1 MTSLTR
7 RLPRLLAAALAT
19 TLVAADGPRPKPDPA
34 AALAEYKTYARP
46 GDPLRPVVEDWDGA
60 RRRAAEPAW
69 RKWVAGRRAE
79 VDDWKAKRR
88 DKVEWRAGWYHDF
101 VSPRDGSF
109 LTWTPDEPGP
119 DTLRSRNDPKTPVAL
134 TPTLHAAWAYRFR
147 TQNASMTTEAA
158 RLFRLTGERAY
169 AEWAARQLD
178 FYAANY
184 KKFPRLPKPR
194 PGTQMMWQ
202 SLDEATMLG
211 EFVEAARLLDGF
223 AAPER
228 KRAWLERLFR
238 PQCELLGQTL
248 QTVHNIACWHR
259 SAVAQVALLYRDDAL
274 WKRAVDG
281 PFGVRQQVR
290 EGITGDYL
298 WYEQSL
304 GYNSYT
310 ARALMPLFEAAWL
323 AGRAG
328 ELRDEMLAVQN
339 LILSPM
345 ALRFPDG
352 RLPTPADQSGASRVP
367 DPGML
372 ADAARLFP
380 NPIGLEEAA
389 KRRTWAT
396 LVDPLPAPAAAPYK
410 LPPVVSRDL
419 ESSRMAVLAADGWQV
434 FFHYGQL
441 TQSHSQAEAL
451 NFEATYK
458 DVDVTHDPGTVG
470 YGSPLHA
477 GWYRT
482 APAHNVP
489 MVDGKGQAGWDPGE
503 RSAFSKTSVA
513 AAQPR
518 YSPDASASRRLS
530 IEGGKLVDVATVEAL
545 RPAPGAKPRAGLALH
560 VQGAV
565 EPSDALRADPSFA
578 ESRPAPFQY
587 WKDARTATFRDRAEF
602 IMTAP
607 KGARFR
613 VTFQTPGAFRLTL
626 ANTPDAPPKRRDS
639 FYLETDA
646 PKAVFR
652 TTFEPLGETA
662 KAKP

>member
-1 MTSLTR
+1 MLNKLHR
-7 RLPRLLAAALAT
+7 IRFFLIAGLAT
-19 TLVAADGPRPKPDPA
+19 ALTAADGPRFPKPDPA
-34 AALAEYKTYARP
+34 AALGEYKTYAAP
-46 GDPLRPVVEDWDGA
+46 GDPLRRVVEDWDGA
-60 RRRAAEPAW
+60 RRRAAEPRW
-69 RKWVAGRRAE
+69 RDWVAARRAE
-79 VDDWKAKRR
+79 VDEWKAHRR
-88 DKVEWRAGWYHDF
+88 DKVEWRSGWHHDF
-101 VSPRDGSF
+101 VSPKDGSF
-109 LTWTPDEPGP
+109 LVWTPDEPGP

-134 TPTLHAAWAYRFR
+134 TPTLHDAWVYRFR
-147 TQNASMTTEAA
+147 TQNASLMPEAA

-169 AEWAARQLD
+169 ADWAAGQLD

-184 KKFPRLPKPR
+184 KKFPRLPKPQ
-194 PGTQMMWQ
+194 PGTQMMYQ
-202 SLDEATMLG
+202 SLDEATMLSR
-211 EFVEAARLLDGF
+211 FVETARLLDDF
-223 AAPER
+223 ATPER
-228 KRAWLERLFR
+228 KRAWLEGLFR
-238 PQCELLGQTL
+238 PQCELLAQTRRDI
-248 QTVHNIACWHR
+248 HNIACWQR
-259 SAVAQVALLYRDDAL
+259 SAAAQVALLYHDDAL
-274 WKRAVDG
+274 WKQAVDG

-310 ARALMPLFEAAWL
+310 ARALMPMFEAAWL

-352 RLPTPADQSGASRVP
+352 RLPTPADQNGTGKAP
-367 DPGML
+367 DRETL

-380 NPIGLEEAA
+380 NPIGLKEAS

-396 LVDPLPAPAAAPYK
+396 LVDPLPAPSGSYE

-419 ESSRMAVLAADGWQV
+419 ESSRMAVLSADGWQV

-441 TQSHSQAEAL
+441 TQSHAQAEAL
-451 NFEATYK
+451 NFEATFK

-470 YGSPLHA
+470 YGSPLHR

-489 MVDGKGQAGWDPGE
+489 MIDGQGQVGWDPGE
-503 RSAFSKTSVA
+503 RGSFSKTSST

-530 IEGGKLVDVATVEAL
+530 IEGGKLVDEATVEAL
-545 RPAPGAKPRAGLALH
+545 HVKPGAKPHAGLALH
-560 VQGAV
+560 VQGHV
-565 EPSDALRADPSFA
+565 EAPESLRADASFA
-578 ESRPAPFQY
+578 GSRPAPFQQ
-587 WKDARTATFRDRAEF
+587 WKDARTATYRDRAEF
-602 IMTAP
+602 IMTTA

-613 VTFQTPGAFRLTL
+613 LTFQTPGAFRVTL

-646 PKAVFR
+646 PKATFR
-652 TTFEPLGETA
+652 TTFEPLEGE
-662 KAKP
+662 KPKP